1 MKLEN
6 FKLLKKL
13 SEVAGAPGFE
23 KPVRDIIISE
33 LEGLVDKIT
42 VDNMGNVTAFRKG
55 NSNKK
60 VMIAAHMDEIGFI
73 VNHIDEN
80 GFLRFSPLGG
90 FDPKTAVSMRVTVH
104 GKKDLTGVIGAKPIH
119 LMTAEER
126 GKSVKL
132 SDFFIDLGMKK
143 KKVDKYVEVGNPIT
157 RQSKLINM
165 GNCVNGK
172 SLDNRI
178 SVFILIETLKQI
190 KEKEL
195 PFDTYAVFT
204 VQEEV
209 GLRGVQAATLQIQ
222 PDFAFALDTTIAYDT
237 PGAPS
242 HQNITKLG
250 NGAAI
255 KVMDAGVISDYRMV
269 RYMKKV
275 ATENSIKFQPEL
287 MLGGGTDAAKMQQM
301 TSNGAIT
308 GAVSIPTR
316 HIHQVIESVHK
327 SDIRSAIDLL
337 DNCICKLDNFD
348 SEF

>member
-1 MKLEN
+1 MKLQN
-6 FKLLKKL
+6 IKLLKKL
-13 SEVAGAPGFE
+13 SEIPGTSGFE
-23 KPVRDIIISE
+23 KPVREIIIQE
-33 LEGLVDKIT
+33 LEGLADKIS

-55 NSNKK
+55 KSAKK

-73 VNHIDEN
+73 VNYIDEK
-80 GFLRFSPLGG
+80 GFIRFTPLGG

-119 LMTAEER
+119 LMTQEER
-126 GKSVKL
+126 GKKVNLK
-132 SDFFIDLGMKK
+132 DFFIDLGMKK
-143 KKVDKYVEVGNPIT
+143 KQVEKYIEIGNPIT
-157 RQSKLINM
+157 RQSKLIEM
-165 GNCVNGK
+165 GNCINGK

-178 SVFILIETLKQI
+178 SVFILIETLKRL

-209 GLRGVQAATLQIQ
+209 GLRGVQAATMQIQ

-237 PGAPS
+237 PGAAS

-250 NGAAI
+250 SGVAI
-255 KVMDAGVISDYRMV
+255 KIMDAGVISDSRIV
-269 RYMKKV
+269 RYMKEV
-275 ATENSIKFQPEL
+275 AKNHKIKYQPEL

-301 TSNGAIT
+301 SKNGAVT

-316 HIHQVIESVHK
+316 HIHQIIESVHK
-327 SDIRSAIDLL
+327 SDVKAAINLL
-337 DNCICKLDNFD
+337 DFCISELDDFD
-348 SEF
+348 FEY

>member
-1 MKLEN
+1 MKLQN
-6 FKLLKKL
+6 IKLLKKL
-13 SEVAGAPGFE
+13 SEISGTSGFE
-23 KPVRDIIISE
+23 QPVREIILQEI
-33 LEGLVDKIT
+33 EGLADNIS

-55 NSNKK
+55 KSDKK

-73 VNHIDEN
+73 VNYIDEN

-119 LMTAEER
+119 LMSAEER
-126 GKSVKL
+126 GKKVNLK
-132 SDFFIDLGMKK
+132 DFFIDLGMKK
-143 KKVDKYVEVGNPIT
+143 KKVEKLVEIGNPIT
-157 RQSKLINM
+157 RQSKLVEM
-165 GNCVNGK
+165 GNCINGK

-178 SVFILIETLKQI
+178 SVFILIETLKRL

-209 GLRGVQAATLQIQ
+209 GLRGVQAATMQIQ
-222 PDFAFALDTTIAYDT
+222 PNFAFALDTTIAYDT

-255 KVMDAGVISDYRMV
+255 KIMDAGVISDSRMV
-269 RYMKKV
+269 RFMKEV
-275 ATENSIKFQPEL
+275 ANNHEIKFQPEL

-301 TSNGAIT
+301 SKNGAVT

-316 HIHQVIESVHK
+316 HIHQIIESVHK
-327 SDIRSAIDLL
+327 SDVKAAINLL
-337 DNCICKLDNFD
+337 DACISELDNFD
-348 SEF
+348 YEY